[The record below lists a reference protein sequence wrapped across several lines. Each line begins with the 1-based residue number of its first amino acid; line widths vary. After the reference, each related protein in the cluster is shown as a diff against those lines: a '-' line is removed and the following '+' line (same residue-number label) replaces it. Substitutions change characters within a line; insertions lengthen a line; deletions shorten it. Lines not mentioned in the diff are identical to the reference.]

1 VKSLIGGEFGGHKF
15 GPGAGASEGQE
26 GEGEGEGEERVQLG
40 RQEIVSIPEHCPSC
54 NALGESLTALTDI
67 PHFKEVTASTPLSS
81 LCLHVSPSLIRI
93 F

>member
-26 GEGEGEGEERVQLG
+26 GEGEGEVEGEERVQLG

-67 PHFKEVTASTPLSS
+67 PHFKEVPPLTS